1 MEMDVQVERAP
12 ESLHDGHSAAAPVPD
27 AGVPRA
33 APKKPEDCPHGTP
46 HDGTAQGVIPGQ
58 PVAEAVRQAEDP
70 LAHRYP
76 RDHVVDEMGS
86 ALGHTAS
93 AAARAQRAALAG
105 ERDEPVEFAPGA
117 AEPRESSTKG
127 AALQKLAKLLLH
139 EAGEAL
145 AVAEVH
151 RLGPK
156 CLEVITHDL
165 VKDAG
170 GRLPRFVG
178 RRWGGHA
185 PPERT
190 ARAT

>member
-1 MEMDVQVERAP
+1 MVTSKQCTATSKQAKRRCRQPAIRGGTVCRF
-12 ESLHDGHSAAAPVPD
+12 HGGAAPQVKLAAKDRIAGLVDPALD
-27 AGVPRA
+27 A
-33 APKKPEDCPHGTP
+33 
-46 HDGTAQGVIPGQ
+46 
-58 PVAEAVRQAEDP
+58 
-70 LAHRYP
+70 L
-76 RDHVVDEMGS
+76 
-86 ALGHTAS
+86 
-93 AAARAQRAALAG
+93 QRAL
-105 ERDEPVEFAPGA
+105 EP
-117 AEPRESSTKG
+117 STKG

-145 AVAEVH
+145 PVAEVD

-185 PPERT
+185 PPSAQPVPRSVPLEKVDFSDD
-190 ARAT
+190 